1 VSYTVHPLTPDRWGD
16 LEALFGPTRGAISG
30 CWCMWFRLTR
40 GEWAELGR
48 DGRKRAF
55 KRLVTKGPPP
65 GLLAYDVAGRAIG
78 WCAIAPREATPR
90 IAVSRVAKPV
100 DDRPAWAIT
109 CFYID
114 RGFRRQGVMA
124 ALIAAATRHAGA
136 AGATLVEAYPMETV
150 KGDAWGAAFVGVA
163 GAFRAAGFT
172 EAARRTPNRPLLR
185 KAIARVGQ

>member
-1 VSYTVHPLTPDRWGD
+1 MKLAIHPLTPERWGD

-40 GEWAELGR
+40 GEWSELGR

-55 KRLVTKGPPP
+55 KRLVIQGPPP
-65 GLLAYDVAGRAIG
+65 GILAYDGARAIG

-90 IAVSRVAKPV
+90 LATSRVAKPI

-114 RGFRRQGVMA
+114 REYRGRGMMA
-124 ALIAAATRHAGA
+124 MLVNAATAHARKAGA
-136 AGATLVEAYPMETV
+136 RLVEAYPMETV
-150 KGDAWGAAFVGVA
+150 GSDAWGGAFVGVA
-163 GAFRAAGFT
+163 SCFTGAGFK
-172 EAARRTPNRPLLR
+172 EAARRTPNRPLMR
-185 KAIARVGQ
+185 KPL

>member
-1 VSYTVHPLTPDRWGD
+1 MKLAFHPLTADRWAD

-40 GEWAELGR
+40 GEWTEHGR

-55 KRLVTKGPPP
+55 RRLVEKGPPP
-65 GLLAYDVAGRAIG
+65 GILAYEGTRAIG

-90 IAVSRVAKPV
+90 IAASRVAKPI

-114 RGFRRQGVMA
+114 KECRRRGVMA
-124 ALIAAATRHAGA
+124 ALVKAATAHAKKAGA
-136 AGATLVEAYPMETV
+136 RLVEAYPMEKV
-150 KGDAWGAAFVGVA
+150 GSQAWGGAFVGVA
-163 GAFRAAGFT
+163 SCFAGAGFK
-172 EAARRTPNRPLLR
+172 EAARRTPNRPLMR
-185 KAIARVGQ
+185 KSL